1 MLIKFEHI
9 CEKYGVPRGVVHI
22 GAHMLEE
29 RSSYLSAGLT
39 NTIWVEANPS
49 TYEKAKSSVALNQ
62 NEKLINATISDTDES
77 EVDFHIANNGESSS
91 ILEFGTHKIRH
102 PAIRMIK
109 TIRLKTKRMDTL
121 LVENGV
127 PLDEYNFLN
136 LDIQGAELMAM
147 RGFGD
152 KIKGFDFIYTEVNTN
167 HLYKKCALVGEID
180 QYLNDFGFK
189 RVETEIT
196 RNEWGD
202 ALYKNNLIS
211 GV

>member
-9 CEKYGVPRGVVHI
+9 CEKYRVPKGIIHI

-29 RSSYLSAGLT
+29 RAAYLSAGLT

-62 NEKLINATISDTDES
+62 NERLINATISDTDGS

-102 PAIRMIK
+102 PAIRTIK

-121 LVENGV
+121 MAENDIS
-127 PLDEYNFLN
+127 LSDYNFLN
-136 LDIQGAELMAM
+136 LDIQGAELMAL

-152 KIKGFDFIYTEVNTN
+152 KIKNFDFIYTEVNTN
-167 HLYKKCALVGEID
+167 HLYKDCSLVGDID
-180 QYLNDFGFK
+180 KHLNDFGFR

-202 ALYKNNLIS
+202 ALYTR
-211 GV
+211 